1 MPFTI
6 PAGGRSMAAGRAEEE
21 EVVAVTSGGTERFSI
36 GREEIEMP
44 VNKHLHSQMEQ
55 AKR

>member
-1 MPFTI
+1 
-6 PAGGRSMAAGRAEEE
+6 MAAGRAEEE